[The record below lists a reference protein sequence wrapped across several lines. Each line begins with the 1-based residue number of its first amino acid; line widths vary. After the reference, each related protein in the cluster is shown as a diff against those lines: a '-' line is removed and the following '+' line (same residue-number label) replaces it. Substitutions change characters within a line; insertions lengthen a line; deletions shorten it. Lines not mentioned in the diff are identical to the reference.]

1 MVAGA
6 PIRAGGWRSA
16 LLPDL
21 SSFPPH
27 DASTRRSVWRRSF
40 SCSLE
45 QHQCRPSCRTSPHT
59 THSPAA
65 CRCRRSSGRLDHR
78 ASALKSHAS
87 AAFRTT
93 TAAYPRSVARRC
105 ASFRQPA
112 CRLCSSA
119 TNGCPQISHGRLWIG
134 SVRWLFA
141 WRKDRRQ
148 LETPGRSHLAV
159 RRARRQ
165 RLINSSCLRV
175 RADGTDPRHLDKI
188 PPKPTETGRP
198 HILECPHVATPPT
211 TTSPRR
217 DPTARGGPLRRRGG
231 SSSGQAREARAL
243 GGHPCAP
250 SGVGGFGGFGTSRLN
265 LNHIRARDV
274 HVHVRQ
280 GYHRN
285 RRNRRNRRQAIGVI
299 MDTATTNCRRAA

>member
-1 MVAGA
+1 MRSRAGFPGASGAGSPSGATRRRPRYQAGA
-6 PIRAGGWRSA
+6 RFKGGPKGPPA
-16 LLPDL
+16 LL
-21 SSFPPH
+21 H
-27 DASTRRSVWRRSF
+27 AKSTRRSVWRRSF

-45 QHQCRPSCRTSPHT
+45 QHQCRPSCRASAHT

-87 AAFRTT
+87 AAFRAP

-119 TNGCPQISHGRLWIG
+119 ATNGCPQISHGRPPLDRIG
-134 SVRWLFA
+134 EMVVRMA
-141 WRKDRRQ
+141 EDRRQ

-165 RLINSSCLRV
+165 RLVNRGCLRV

-198 HILECPHVATPPT
+198 ASSKMLANSHTLCAL
-211 TTSPRR
+211 S
-217 DPTARGGPLRRRGG
+217 ACAG
-231 SSSGQAREARAL
+231 SSMT
-243 GGHPCAP
+243 PAP
-250 SGVGGFGGFGTSRLN
+250 
-265 LNHIRARDV
+265 
-274 HVHVRQ
+274 
-280 GYHRN
+280 
-285 RRNRRNRRQAIGVI
+285 
-299 MDTATTNCRRAA
+299 